1 MPLKVQ
7 KHAISNTHVSTKS
20 FADQLVPVRFLTK
33 KTVSRLVLC
42 IKDQT
47 GDMESEPLVECGYC
61 SFLEPAIG
69 LFNLIESEVLSNGA
83 NNFYDTLWITY
94 LVQLFR
100 FFK

>member
-42 IKDQT
+42 VKDYT
-47 GDMESEPLVECGYC
+47 GDMESE
-61 SFLEPAIG
+61 
-69 LFNLIESEVLSNGA
+69 
-83 NNFYDTLWITY
+83 T
-94 LVQLFR
+94 
-100 FFK
+100 